1 MSLFERFL
9 VHLKAGA
16 ERRTQRLVMEEKIK
30 KFLDES
36 SNNCQKLTRIDDKL
50 DVLQGTIDNVSNK
63 VDGLENEI
71 NRINGR
77 LEVIGTGTK
86 MELFDTLYHWKQILG
101 TRGWKTAAE
110 MREVEEIYKVYHDGL
125 GGNGQ
130 GQAYY
135 EQIKALPEK
144 ELDA

>member
-1 MSLFERFL
+1 MSLFEKVVKYIKL
-9 VHLKAGA
+9 GQ
-16 ERRTQRLVMEEKIK
+16 ERRTQKLIMEEKMK

-50 DVLQGTIDNVSNK
+50 DVLQGTIDSVSHK

-71 NRINGR
+71 NHINGR
-77 LEVIGTGTK
+77 LEIIGKGTK
-86 MELFDTLYHWKQILG
+86 MELFDTLYHWKQLLSD
-101 TRGWKTAAE
+101 RGWKTAAE
-110 MREVEEIYKVYHDGL
+110 MREVEEIYKIYHDGL

-130 GQAYY
+130 GQTYY

-144 ELDA
+144 EINA